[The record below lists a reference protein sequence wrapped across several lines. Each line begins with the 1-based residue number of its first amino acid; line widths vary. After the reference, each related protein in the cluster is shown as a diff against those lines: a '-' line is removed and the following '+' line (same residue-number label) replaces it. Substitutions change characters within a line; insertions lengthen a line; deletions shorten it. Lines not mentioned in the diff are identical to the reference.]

1 MRDPRRA
8 VGRSA
13 VRRYVVSAGLSPVF
27 DADERFVIDAVVAV
41 AAAVDAGSYVCSGC
55 DGVNSIITATQALL
69 CYDRAALS
77 RNAYTDMQ

>member
-55 DGVNSIITATQALL
+55 DGVDSINNSDAGFVVLRPRGAVAK
-69 CYDRAALS
+69 RVH
-77 RNAYTDMQ
+77 